1 VGVFVVLIPE
11 QRLREQSS
19 NYATA
24 NTDQNGY
31 FLLKGIMPGDYK
43 LFSWDS
49 VEEGEWYDMDFLK
62 PYEDKGISIHLDEGD
77 HKSIGLNLIETSIDS
92 PSKP

>member
-1 VGVFVVLIPE
+1 
-11 QRLREQSS
+11 
-19 NYATA
+19 
-24 NTDQNGY
+24 
-31 FLLKGIMPGDYK
+31 
-43 LFSWDS
+43 
-49 VEEGEWYDMDFLK
+49 MDFLK